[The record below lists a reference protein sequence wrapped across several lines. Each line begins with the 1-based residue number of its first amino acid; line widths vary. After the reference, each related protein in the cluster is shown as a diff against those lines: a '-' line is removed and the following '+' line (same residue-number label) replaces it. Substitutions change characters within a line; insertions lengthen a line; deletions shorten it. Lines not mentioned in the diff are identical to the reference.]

1 MPEYVGVKFP
11 KTGKFSF
18 YPATTVEF
26 SEGDQVIVETER
38 GLEMGTVL
46 IPRHACGR
54 TDDAAGTI
62 LRKATEDDLARK
74 AEQEPLEDEAMSY
87 CRQRISQREMEMK
100 LVSVDFTLDQ
110 TKAVFYFTADGRID
124 FRELVKDLA
133 HRFHL
138 RIEMRQIG
146 VRDEAKMI
154 GGIGVCGQELCCARF
169 LNRFDP
175 VSIKMAKAQNLVLNP
190 SKISGTCGRLMC
202 CINYEC
208 DMSANCRNHN
218 SGSDNYQRP
227 AETGDSET
235 S

>member
-1 MPEYVGVKFP
+1 MPEFVGVKFP

-18 YPATTVEF
+18 CHGNNLENQ
-26 SEGDQVIVETER
+26 EGDQVIVETER
-38 GLEMGTVL
+38 GLEMGIVM
-46 IPRHACGR
+46 IPCHESNPKEEVR
-54 TDDAAGTI
+54 DKI
-62 LRKATEDDLARK
+62 LRKATEEDLARK
-74 AEQEPLEDEAMSY
+74 ADLEPMEAEAMAY
-87 CRQRISQREMEMK
+87 CRERISQREMEMK

-110 TKAVFYFTADGRID
+110 SKAIFYFTADGRID

-208 DMSANCRNHN
+208 DKSNNCRNQKNDHPTEKQQKN
-218 SGSDNYQRP
+218 DP
-227 AETGDSET
+227 KTD
-235 S
+235 